1 MLTNAKYRISRA
13 QQFLLAGLGAIALGL
28 AGCSGSTGSSD
39 PVVPPDPV
47 FPPGPGS
54 GAPIPI
60 TSAKSIVASI
70 TRVTVGDDGRPVV
83 ELFLR
88 DPDFYSLTGLPAGN
102 IYFVLARLE
111 PAVNATSSTWHAI
124 TRRTEAF
131 PGSPAP
137 TPSDPEH
144 LTGTGP
150 KNQATTEPA
159 TAGTWT
165 ENGKGVYTYK
175 FAKSLKGDAG
185 IPYDGSLPHR
195 VGLEIRLNP
204 PIAANNAVYTFTP
217 ATNDPVNA
225 SGREIIDT
233 ATCNS
238 CHDRLAVHGG
248 ARFDV
253 PYCVMC
259 HESYSFD
266 AQSGNTID
274 FKVMIH
280 KIHSGE
286 NLPSVAAGGIY
297 GIYGFGNTFTD
308 FSDVAYPQDIRN
320 CTTCHR
326 EGNPLTPQGSNWRQT
341 VNIATCTSCHDTI
354 NFATGENHG
363 GVAATEDSCSAC
375 HGPNSQVAG
384 LSVEHAHQIPVQ
396 VAAAKFRYEVLNVA
410 NTAPGQTPRVTIR
423 VVDPTN
429 GNAPYDIKAAN
440 GPFQNASASLAVDV
454 AYSTRPDFTNTGS
467 GSAAA
472 TTGTPAQP
480 IRIDFKAN
488 GVADPAYTG
497 GFTATATVAIP
508 ATAIGSGIAF
518 LEGHPAVD
526 ADGNGT
532 LDTLPVPAA
541 QRAFVITDAT
551 AVAYRAIVDL
561 AKCDTCHKQLALHGN
576 NRVGNVQL
584 CASCHNPNATDI
596 NRRVAG
602 SNCEAVTGTLD
613 DQSIDFKFMIHAI
626 HSGSASAYK
635 VCGFGN
641 TGIDF
646 SDVVYPGKLSNCEG
660 CHLAGTYYPP
670 DASAALATTFDAGAD
685 RSTPAGDVATTPSA
699 AACSACHG
707 DATARQHMQLNSGSF
722 DAVKDA
728 SSATPG
734 VPAETCADCHGPGKP
749 TDVKVQHGF
758 GQSQ

>member
-1 MLTNAKYRISRA
+1 MLTNSKYRTSRA
-13 QQFLLAGLGAIALGL
+13 RHFALAGLGAIALVL
-28 AGCSGSTGSSD
+28 AGCSGSSGSSH
-39 PVVPPDPV
+39 PVTPPDPV
-47 FPPGPGS
+47 VPPGPGS
-54 GAPIPI
+54 GAAIPV
-60 TSAKSIVASI
+60 TSAKTIVASI
-70 TRVTVGDDGRPVV
+70 TRVTAPDDGRPVV
-83 ELFLR
+83 EIFLR
-88 DPDFYSLTGLPAGN
+88 DADFYSLTGLPAAN
-102 IYFVLARLE
+102 ISFVMARLE
-111 PAVNATSSTWHAI
+111 PGVNGASSTWHAI

-137 TPSDPEH
+137 TPSDPAH

-150 KNQATTEPA
+150 KNQATVEAA

-165 ENGKGVYTYK
+165 EKGKGVYTYK
-175 FAKSLKGDAG
+175 FAKSLKDDAG

-195 VGLEIRLNP
+195 IGLEIRLAP
-204 PIAANNAVYTFTP
+204 AIPANNPVYTFTP
-217 ATNDPVNA
+217 ATNAPVD
-225 SGREIIDT
+225 SGREIVET
-233 ATCNS
+233 ATCNM

-248 ARFDV
+248 ARVDI

-259 HESYSFD
+259 HESYSYD

-286 NLPSVAAGGIY
+286 TLPSVVAGRLY
-297 GIYGFGNTFTD
+297 GIYGYGNTFSD
-308 FSDVAYPQDIRN
+308 FSDVAFPQDIRN
-320 CTTCHR
+320 CRTCHR
-326 EGNPLTPQGSNWRQT
+326 EGSANTPQASNWRQT
-341 VNIATCTSCHDTI
+341 VNVAACTSCHDTTD
-354 NFATGENHG
+354 FATGVNHG

-375 HGPNSQVAG
+375 HGPNSEVAN
-384 LSVEHAHQIPVQ
+384 LRVERAHQIPAQ

-423 VVDPTN
+423 VVDPTS

-440 GPFQNASASLAVDV
+440 GPFQNASASLTVDV

-467 GSAAA
+467 GSATAA
-472 TTGTPAQP
+472 AGTPAQP

-488 GVADPAYTG
+488 GVADPAYPG

-508 ATAIGSGIAF
+508 ASAVGSGIAF

-526 ADGNGT
+526 TDGNGT
-532 LDTLPVPAA
+532 LDTVPVPAA
-541 QRAFVITDAT
+541 QKAFAITDAT
-551 AVAYRAIVDL
+551 PVAYRPIVDI
-561 AKCDTCHKQLALHGN
+561 AKCDTCHQQLALHGN
-576 NRVGNVQL
+576 NRVDNVEL

-613 DQSIDFKFMIHAI
+613 DQSIDFKYMIHAI
-626 HSGSASAYK
+626 HAGSRGAYK
-635 VCGFGN
+635 VCGFNN

-646 SDVVYPGKLSNCEG
+646 SDVVYPGKISNCEG
-660 CHLAGTYYPP
+660 CHLPGTYYPP
-670 DASAALATTFDAGAD
+670 APSAAIATTFDAGPD
-685 RSTPAGDVATTPSA
+685 RSTPAGDVATTAAA
-699 AACSACHG
+699 AACSACHN
-707 DATARQHMQLNSGSF
+707 DAAAKQHMQLNTGSF

-734 VPAETCADCHGPGKP
+734 VPAETCADCHGAGRP